1 MKQKEQCYPKLSA
14 CWPGDD
20 RLFAHFPPA
29 ERVKPKYRPACPA
42 VMRGQQQECKTDKGD
57 GLTARFCCS
66 FDENKKKSVRTR
78 RQDNDLDDDDG
89 EKKKEFR
96 KPQTK
101 FPSLYL
107 GARSKRHWPAR
118 GRASIRE
125 HLDSMTFILVSA
137 Q

>member
-66 FDENKKKSVRTR
+66 FDENKKRACGRDDETTISMMMMGRRRRNFENHKPSSQVYTWVHGPSVTGLPEGGLR
-78 RQDNDLDDDDG
+78 
-89 EKKKEFR
+89 
-96 KPQTK
+96 
-101 FPSLYL
+101 
-107 GARSKRHWPAR
+107 
-118 GRASIRE
+118 
-125 HLDSMTFILVSA
+125 
-137 Q
+137 